1 MKNTTDALITNPSH
15 EGFFCISC
23 GMDTWDEY
31 YMLHLRIWKKVN
43 PKIKGMLCIKCVE
56 SRLGRKL
63 SKKDFR
69 KVLLNTD
76 KDTKRTPILKNRLNR
91 EE

>member
-1 MKNTTDALITNPSH
+1 MKTNKDNLITNLSH

-63 SKKDFR
+63 CKKDFR
-69 KVLLNTD
+69 KVILNTD
-76 KDTKRTPILKNRLNR
+76 KDIKRTPILKNRLNR